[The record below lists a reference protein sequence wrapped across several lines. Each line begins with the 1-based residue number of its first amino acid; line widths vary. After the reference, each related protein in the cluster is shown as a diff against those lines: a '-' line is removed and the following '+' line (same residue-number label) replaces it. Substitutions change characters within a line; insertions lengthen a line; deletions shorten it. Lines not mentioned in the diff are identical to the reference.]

1 MEYSFKQC
9 FHTNVNVNVRGKV
22 KADRQMK
29 KDITGTFANYIRGK
43 WNIIILYVPST
54 CIWQ

>member
-1 MEYSFKQC
+1 MHGIFFPTMFSYKC
-9 FHTNVNVNVRGKV
+9 NVNVRGKV

-43 WNIIILYVPST
+43 
-54 CIWQ
+54 